1 MAGAIGA
8 MVRFFIDG
16 AVKSRISNAFPI
28 GTLFINVTGSFILG
42 LLTGLASNHV
52 IATQLK
58 VVLGTGFCG
67 GYTTFSTANFETI
80 RLAQGRRR
88 YLSLVNLIATIVL
101 TMLAAVLGI
110 EIA

>member
-1 MAGAIGA
+1 
-8 MVRFFIDG
+8 MVRFFVDG
-16 AVKSRISNAFPI
+16 TIKDRLSHSFPI
-28 GTLFINVTGSFILG
+28 GTLLINVTGSFILG
-42 LLTGLASNHV
+42 LLTGLASNHI

-80 RLAQGRRR
+80 RLAQGHRR
-88 YLSLVNLIATIVL
+88 YLSLVNLMATIVL
-101 TMLAAVLGI
+101 TMLAAILGI